1 MGYFYYTDTETE
13 YLKKKDK
20 RLGAVIDQLG
30 HLEREVFDD
39 LFEALVYSIVG
50 QQVSTKAQVTIWN
63 RIRAHYGAVTPDA
76 VAAAGPD
83 ALRSLGISGRKAGY
97 ILDAAQK
104 IRTGELN
111 LDALRS
117 KSDAAVER
125 ELCALNGVGVWT
137 AQMLMTFC
145 MQRKNIMS
153 FGDYGIRKGLRMLY
167 HHREIDQK
175 LFDKYYW
182 RYSPYATVASLYLWE
197 IAGGAIP
204 TMRDFA
210 PKKK

>member
-1 MGYFYYTDTETE
+1 MAFFYYTDIETE

-30 HLEREVFDD
+30 HLKREVFDD

-63 RIRAHYGAVTPDA
+63 RIRAHYGTVTPDA

-83 ALRSLGISGRKAGY
+83 ALRGLGISGRKAGY

-117 KSDAAVER
+117 KSDAVVER
-125 ELCALNGVGVWT
+125 ELCALNGIGVWT

-175 LFDKYYW
+175 LFDKYYR

-204 TMRDFA
+204 EMRDFA

>member
-63 RIRAHYGAVTPDA
+63 RIRAQYGAVTPDA
-76 VAAAGPD
+76 VADAGPD

-117 KSDAAVER
+117 KSDVAVER
-125 ELCALNGVGVWT
+125 ELCALNGIGVWT

-175 LFDKYYW
+175 LFDKYYR

>member
-1 MGYFYYTDTETE
+1 MAFFYYTDIETE

-30 HLEREVFDD
+30 HLKREVFDD

-50 QQVSTKAQVTIWN
+50 QQVSTKAQVTSWN
-63 RIRAHYGAVTPDA
+63 RIRAHYGTVTPDA

-117 KSDAAVER
+117 KSDAVVER
-125 ELCALNGVGVWT
+125 ELCALNGIGVWT

-175 LFDKYYW
+175 LFDKYYR

-204 TMRDFA
+204 EMRDFA
-210 PKKK
+210 PKRK